1 MTAIN
6 LSQTNILRGWF
17 NRRLAANNQDSQA
30 YDFNAELDSS
40 LTYKENKGKF
50 ESLLQAISGAEE
62 LKARD
67 IKGEEIKTEEYYKPS
82 HRHLWKQTKQD
93 KRNKVKRC
101 KVKGCKEIR
110 QRD

>member
-50 ESLLQAISGAEE
+50 EGILKTISGAADE
-62 LKARD
+62 LKVRD
-67 IKGEEIKTEEYYKPS
+67 IKAEDIKVEEYYTPS
-82 HRHLWKQTKQD
+82 HRHLWKQSNAEYYKLTK
-93 KRNKVKRC
+93 
-101 KVKGCKEIR
+101 KGKGS
-110 QRD
+110 